1 MEFSLGPERK
11 LKDVAGMLRDVQGML
26 RDVVEG
32 MLRVVENSW
41 ELETAGMLMCSR
53 MI

>member
-26 RDVVEG
+26 RDVEG
-32 MLRVVENSW
+32 MS
-41 ELETAGMLMCSR
+41 C
-53 MI
+53 